1 MQKIIQAIA
10 IIGTALVMPAL
21 AAAPAVAAE
30 PVMVGY
36 LPAFKGLEEALRTTP
51 IDGYTHINIAFA
63 NPDASGALASDGEM
77 TCMAVGS
84 GEHASVAMLREAVTR
99 LKRKGAKVLLSVA
112 GGVIPSCSGDW
123 AQLLASDRG
132 AAVRDG
138 LLELVDAAGFDG
150 IDIDIEG
157 ALLTQID
164 REGHYTPFIA
174 ELSEA
179 LKARGKLL
187 TVATA
192 SYEGGMI
199 PVSSIPYFDLVMPMS
214 YDAIGPSWGEAG
226 SEHSTYAQA
235 QRDLDLWLRRG
246 VAPERLALGLPFYGY
261 GFSSYDADYA
271 FADLIAASPH
281 EALTQDIIGEACD
294 SCDYITFNSLATI
307 RQKTRL
313 AMEKAGGVMVWEM
326 TQDTHDQLLGRT
338 IEASLRS
345 AKNTQKPD

>member
-1 MQKIIQAIA
+1 MRKLMRKIA
-10 IIGTALVMPAL
+10 IIGTALVMPVL
-21 AAAPAVAAE
+21 APSSAAAAE

-36 LPAFKGLEEALRTTP
+36 LPAFKGLEQSLRTTP

-63 NPDASGALASDGEM
+63 NPDASGALAKDGEM
-77 TCMAVGS
+77 TCMGAGA
-84 GEHASVAMLREAVTR
+84 GENASVALLRAAVAQ

-112 GGVIPSCSGDW
+112 GGVIPACSGDW
-123 AQLLASDRG
+123 AELLATDG
-132 AAVRDG
+132 GEAVQSG

-157 ALLTQID
+157 VLLTEID
-164 REGHYTPFIA
+164 RDGHYTPFIA
-174 ELSEA
+174 NLSRA
-179 LKARGKLL
+179 LKAKGKLL

-214 YDAIGPSWGEAG
+214 YDAIGPSWGQAG
-226 SEHSTYAQA
+226 AEHSTFAQA
-235 QRDLDLWLRRG
+235 QRDLDLWLKRG
-246 VAPERLALGLPFYGY
+246 VAPERLVLGLPFYGY
-261 GFSSYDADYA
+261 GFGSYDAGYA
-271 FADLIAASPH
+271 FTDLIASYPT
-281 EALTQDIIGEACD
+281 EALSDDVIGKACD
-294 SCDYITFNSLATI
+294 GCDYITFNSLATI

-338 IEASLRS
+338 IKESLRS
-345 AKNTQKPD
+345 AKITQKPD

>member
-1 MQKIIQAIA
+1 MRKLMRAIA
-10 IIGTALVMPAL
+10 VIGVTLVMLVL
-21 AAAPAVAAE
+21 AQGSEAAAE

-36 LPAFKGLEEALRTTP
+36 LPAFNGLEKALRTTP
-51 IDGYTHINIAFA
+51 IDHYTHINIAFA
-63 NPDASGALASDGEM
+63 NPDASGALVSDGEM
-77 TCMAVGS
+77 TCMAVGN
-84 GEHASVAMLREAVTR
+84 GEHASVAMLRDAVTR
-99 LKRKGAKVLLSVA
+99 LKRKGARVLLSVA
-112 GGVIPSCSGDW
+112 GGVIPECSGDW
-123 AQLLASDRG
+123 AQLLSTDKG
-132 AAVRDG
+132 AAVTSG
-138 LLELVDAAGFDG
+138 LLELVEAAGFDG

-174 ELSEA
+174 ELSRA

-199 PVSSIPYFDLVMPMS
+199 PVSSIRYFDLVMPMS
-214 YDAIGPSWGEAG
+214 YDAIGPSWGTAG

-235 QRDLDLWLRRG
+235 QRDLDLWLKRG
-246 VAPERLALGLPFYGY
+246 VAPERLVLGLPFYGY
-261 GFSSYDADYA
+261 GFGSYDANYT
-271 FADLIAASPH
+271 FADLIAAFP
-281 EALTQDIIGEACD
+281 QDAAARDIVGEACD
-294 SCDYITFNSLATI
+294 GCDYITFNSLATI

-338 IEASLRS
+338 IDESLRS
-345 AKNTQKPD
+345 AKITQKPD